1 MEKVAVSN
9 AQYPRPKHALCS
21 SVTQLC
27 LPPSVSCLSVCLYIS
42 STLRRGGG
50 RRRPA
55 RRPGGAAPN
64 FSTLQC
70 PSDSTIF
77 SISTRTSHT
86 RSNSVTSAAS
96 SLVNNIGLTSFQ
108 AFTTGQIF
116 SLQADAR
123 QYSPPR
129 NPTD

>member
-1 MEKVAVSN
+1 MGKVAVRN
-9 AQYPRPKHALCS
+9 AQYPRPQHALCS

-27 LPPSVSCLSVCLYIS
+27 LPPSVSCLSVCLSVFS
-42 STLRRGGG
+42 SSPRSHPPSPPTQS
-50 RRRPA
+50 A
-55 RRPGGAAPN
+55 DAPN
-64 FSTLQC
+64 FSILQF

-77 SISTRTSHT
+77 SISTRISHT
-86 RSNSVTSAAS
+86 RSNSVTSVAS
-96 SLVNNIGLTSFQ
+96 SLVNYIGLTSFQ
-108 AFTTGQIF
+108 ALTTGQIF

>member
-9 AQYPRPKHALCS
+9 AQYPRPQHALCS

-42 STLRRGGG
+42 STLP
-50 RRRPA
+50 PA
-55 RRPGGAAPN
+55 PTPPPPTRTAVAPN
-64 FSTLQC
+64 FSTLQF